1 MIDRKINVEKLN
13 DQQLE
18 KAEKLISDTI
28 KKEIDTVVNKWNPV
42 FATQGLSC
50 KMQVSIQ
57 PESPDFSIAEKN
69 VDSDVVKSKEM
80 QAQILKEL
88 DGAISNCNRL
98 LTRYSLACDMVLI
111 TEPLTTQ

>member
-28 KKEIDTVVNKWNPV
+28 KREIDKVVNKWNPV
-42 FATQGLSC
+42 FAKQGLSC

-57 PESPDFSIAEKN
+57 EETPEFSIADKI
-69 VDSDVVKSKEM
+69 VDADVVESEEA
-80 QAQILKEL
+80 QNQILSEL
-88 DGAISNCNRL
+88 DAAINSCNQL
-98 LTRYSLACDMVLI
+98 LTRYSLICDMVLV
-111 TEPLTTQ
+111 TEPLTAQ